1 MRRTLALE
9 VKALRSDGA
18 RQKLLDLLSD
28 YLATHGRALEADP
41 VAVQRQYKPLGW
53 AGIIAFPHYFAESFG
68 EYGSPQ
74 WRRWAGEM
82 RRRGIPARCVHL
94 HALELTHGADR

>member
-1 MRRTLALE
+1 VRRTLAVE
-9 VKALRSDGA
+9 VKALRSDTG
-18 RQKLLDLLSD
+18 RQKLLDLMSD
-28 YLATHGRALEADP
+28 YLATHGAALDADP
-41 VAVQRQYKPLGW
+41 RAVSQQYKPLGW

-82 RRRGIPARCVHL
+82 RRRGIPARCVHFP
-94 HALELTHGADR
+94 ALDLTRGA